1 MMSSVQQHVHHI
13 LLKCFMQKLQN
24 WCVCPYLGVLD
35 LFLLSKL
42 IKFDLWHHAYRITR
56 ELKVILC
63 LCCCKILHNHA
74 WHNFCIV
81 TCVNF
86 WMFICVFCFVI
97 RLFGGNRR
105 LLQLLL
111 LLLLLPRQVA
121 HLHNFVLLFLIYAC
135 VVILGKQH
143 DRLISIAML
152 KTVQN
157 SFSLY
162 QMVQMHLL

>member
-1 MMSSVQQHVHHI
+1 
-13 LLKCFMQKLQN
+13 MQKLQN
-24 WCVCPYLGVLD
+24 LCVYPYLSVLD
-35 LFLLSKL
+35 LFQLSQL

-63 LCCCKILHNHA
+63 LCCGKFLHIHA

-81 TCVNF
+81 TCVNLYVYL
-86 WMFICVFCFVI
+86 CVLYFV

-121 HLHNFVLLFLIYAC
+121 HLHNFVLLFSIYAC

-143 DRLISIAML
+143 DRLISITKL

-157 SFSLY
+157 SFSLTRWSKCSY
-162 QMVQMHLL
+162 YNLVELQRCYAKCCFC